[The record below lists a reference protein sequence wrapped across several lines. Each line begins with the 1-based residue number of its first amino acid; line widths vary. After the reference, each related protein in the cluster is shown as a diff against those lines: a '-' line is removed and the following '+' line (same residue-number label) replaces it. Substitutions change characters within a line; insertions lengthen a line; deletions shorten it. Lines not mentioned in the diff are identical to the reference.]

1 MTTTKT
7 YGLNAKAIKKA
18 LIREGVK
25 VLSCKKGTGS
35 VAGSANIVTSSDNL
49 KETVAILANFGIVT
63 RRGQALKAAK
73 TSQNYFDF
81 GYCYM
86 SEEMYNEIN
95 E

>member
-7 YGLNAKAIKKA
+7 YELNAKAIKKA
-18 LIREGVK
+18 LQNEGVK
-25 VLSCKKGTGS
+25 VLACKKGTGS
-35 VAGSANIVTSSDNL
+35 VSGSAYIVTSSDNL
-49 KETVAILANFGIVT
+49 EETVAILANFGIVT
-63 RRGQALKAAK
+63 KRGQALKAAK

-95 E
+95 A